1 MLTSSTEQFYVAE
14 LQVPTFFYQEGDVR
28 ESLPNPHA
36 FEITKGYWS
45 LRPHPE
51 DTVSEEQAAFV
62 LSISFACPTLKDA
75 EEHALKV
82 GRIFSLLTSGFTAHP
97 AAPPELCRIAVVDV
111 GERLISQTNY
121 WYGQKLFMLSAFSQ
135 VTQHHFSQYIQQ
147 VSSMEEMDRYR
158 LQSAVHWYVNSLSTV
173 EPTESIV
180 AAWTGL
186 ECIGK
191 ILSDKF
197 HPSGIRAPCDVCGNN
212 PSTTRDRNDR
222 KIAGIEHVFCLLRY
236 LYSQCNYASATEET
250 IANDLVGDFD
260 VHAAQSLRDDI
271 VHGLQHVTFLEDRCK
286 QVRRHLSHVLNAS
299 IQHAMDVLVPSGIVG
314 DFDVHPEGR
323 SSIKFETAL
332 HRRPYFGEWVEEF
345 RVSYDSVDSP
355 SYPGVA
361 RIKWAPDVNRELIE
375 SKCQE
380 VFHRGTEIYEESN
393 ESLLTG
399 IPTWDERPKEP
410 SWESMQLSD

>member
-14 LQVPTFFYQEGDVR
+14 LQIPTFFYQEGDIR

-45 LRPHPE
+45 LRPLPE
-51 DTVSEEQAAFV
+51 NTVTGGQAAFV
-62 LSISFACPTLKDA
+62 LTISFTCPTLKDA
-75 EEHALKV
+75 EERALKS
-82 GRIFSLLTSGFTAHP
+82 GRIFSSLASGFTAHP
-97 AAPPELCRIAVVDV
+97 VAPPELCRIAVVDV
-111 GERLISQTNY
+111 EEHLISQTNY
-121 WYGQKLFMLSAFSQ
+121 WYGHKSFMLSAFSR
-135 VTQHHFSQYIQQ
+135 VTQHNFSQYMQQ

-158 LQSAVHWYVNSLSTV
+158 LQSAVHWYVNSLSAV

-191 ILSDKF
+191 MLSDKF
-197 HPSGIRAPCDVCGNN
+197 HPSGIRAPCNVCGNN
-212 PSTTRDRNDR
+212 PSDTRGRNDR
-222 KIAGIEHVFCLLRY
+222 KIAGIEHVFGLLRL
-236 LYSQCNYASATEET
+236 LYSQCSYASATEET

-271 VHGLQHVTFLEDRCK
+271 VHGLQHVTLLEDRCK

-332 HRRPYFGEWVEEF
+332 HRRPHLGEWVEGF

-355 SYPGVA
+355 NYPVVA
-361 RIKWAPDVNRELIE
+361 RIEWVSDVNPRLVE

-380 VFHRGTEIYEESN
+380 VFHRGTDIYEESD

-399 IPTWDERPKEP
+399 IPAWDERPNEP
-410 SWESMQLSD
+410 SWEMMQLSD